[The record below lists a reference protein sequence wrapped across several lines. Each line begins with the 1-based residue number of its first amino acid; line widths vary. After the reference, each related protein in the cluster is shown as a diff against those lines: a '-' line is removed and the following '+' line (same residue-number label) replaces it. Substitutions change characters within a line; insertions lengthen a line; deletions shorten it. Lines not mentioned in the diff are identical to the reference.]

1 MMCIRTRLRSA
12 VTARPLVGDSIY
24 KVVKYA
30 AGLHS
35 QDALQHT
42 ISII

>member
-1 MMCIRTRLRSA
+1 
-12 VTARPLVGDSIY
+12 LVRDSIY

-35 QDALQHT
+35 QDAPQR
-42 ISII
+42 IVSII